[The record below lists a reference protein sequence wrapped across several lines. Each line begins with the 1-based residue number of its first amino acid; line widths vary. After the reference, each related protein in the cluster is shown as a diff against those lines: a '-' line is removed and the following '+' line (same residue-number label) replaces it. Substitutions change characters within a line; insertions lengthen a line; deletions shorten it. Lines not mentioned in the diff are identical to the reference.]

1 MRKQES
7 ARIED
12 NIKVTPSQSPK
23 NKIENLLQLAT
34 LQEIEEDK
42 ELVEDRDILEGDLS
56 EKVREK

>member
-12 NIKVTPSQSPK
+12 NIEVTPSQSPR
-23 NKIENLLQLAT
+23 NKIENLIQLAT
-34 LQEIEEDK
+34 LQKIEEDK
-42 ELVEDRDILEGDLS
+42 ELIKDGDILEEGLS